1 MQHILALIEPNFHSV
16 KKKAI
21 LRSSI
26 EVLCGSSVACNR
38 KEALPVSIVQ
48 LCAKQL
54 IIVLLADPR

>member
-1 MQHILALIEPNFHSV
+1 M
-16 KKKAI
+16 

-54 IIVLLADPR
+54 FIVLLADPR